1 MIIKKEFL
9 KETIN
14 YKKYIDEQNVVA
26 DYNGDQTQKINYE
39 SKYFKGNMKKMLDI
53 GCRDGKFI
61 HRYSEKYEIYGI
73 DIGENARIRA
83 EKLFGKDFS
92 DNFIKIYDVQN
103 EGLKDLFDFK
113 FDFINFSHVIEHLL
127 NPSNAL
133 DNIKKIMHKDTE
145 MLIIIPGDLP
155 RFKTIQKCIRGQ
167 PFHEIFWENKDDIIK
182 FLKENDLNIIN
193 LEEVNLG
200 EISGEWRIL
209 VKLNLL

>member
-1 MIIKKEFL
+1 MIVKKEFL
-9 KETIN
+9 RQPIN

-39 SKYFKGNMKKMLDI
+39 SKYFKVDMKKILDI

-61 HRYSEKYEIYGI
+61 KRYSDKYDIYGI

-83 EKLFGKDFS
+83 EKLFGKEFS

-103 EGLKDLFDFK
+103 KGLKDLFDFK

-127 NPSNAL
+127 NPSGAL
-133 DNIKKIMHKDTE
+133 SNIKNIMHENGE
-145 MLIIIPGDLP
+145 MLVIIPADLP
-155 RFKTIQKCIRGQ
+155 RFKTIQRCIKGQ
-167 PFHEIFWENKDDIIK
+167 PFHEIFWENKNDVINFFVKNNFTIIS
-182 FLKENDLNIIN
+182 

-200 EISGEWRIL
+200 KIDGEWRVL
-209 VKLNLL
+209 VKIK